1 MKLRRSANKMLIEP
15 PSVATGDIAFNLLI
29 FFLVCASTAPSKGRK
44 QEIPRSDPQQQQTEQ
59 SQNIEVALTR
69 TTASVNGQIKQ
80 PTEFLNDLRLL
91 LNAKTKPEDKVVVVK
106 STKDVP
112 YDQWILYT
120 GWIGEAGGIVTL
132 QMEEEQTIIAN

>member
-15 PSVATGDIAFNLLI
+15 PSVATGDIAFNLLV
-29 FFLVCASTAPSKGRK
+29 FFLVCASTQPDAGRK

-59 SQNIEVALTR
+59 SQNIEVSLTR
-69 TTASVNGQIKQ
+69 TTAAINGQQKQ
-80 PTEFLNDLRLL
+80 ATEFLPDLRLL
-91 LNAKTKPEDKVVVVK
+91 LNAKTKPEDKIVVVK
-106 STKDVP
+106 STKDTP

-132 QMEEEQTIIAN
+132 QMEEEQTVMTN

>member
-15 PSVATGDIAFNLLI
+15 PSVATGDIAFNLLV
-29 FFLVCASTAPSKGRK
+29 FFLVCASTQPDAGRK

-69 TTASVNGQIKQ
+69 TTAAINGQVK
-80 PTEFLNDLRLL
+80 PAGDFLRDLRLL
-91 LNAKTKPEDKVVVVK
+91 LAAKTKPEDKVVVVK

-112 YDQWILYT
+112 YTQWIMYT

-132 QMEEEQTIIAN
+132 QMEEEQTTLVN

>member
-29 FFLVCASTAPSKGRK
+29 FFLVCASTQPSQGRK
-44 QEIPRSDPQQQQTEQ
+44 QDIPRSDPKEQQAEQ

-69 TTASVNGQIKQ
+69 TTASINGQPKK
-80 PTEFLNDLRLL
+80 PDDFLTELRVLL
-91 LNAKTKPEDKVVVVK
+91 AAKTKPEDRVVVVK
-106 STKDVP
+106 SAKDTP

-120 GWIGEAGGIVTL
+120 GWIAQAGGIVTL
-132 QMEEEQTIIAN
+132 QMEEEQTVMAN

>member
-69 TTASVNGQIKQ
+69 TTASVNGQVKQ